1 MLIIPPP
8 KVRNPRGHI
17 KWKAVSPPAGAP
29 LVLQDA
35 YYNNDGYLTLR
46 FDRAIDVSGVDG
58 SAIVVNDMTAGS
70 LFNGTG
76 GVSGL
81 DDVMVIF
88 TLVVIGSATEAGI
101 HLNASASSGIVA
113 VDDGG
118 TWAGVSELE
127 LPWEP

>member
-1 MLIIPPP
+1 MLIVPPP
-8 KVRNPRGHI
+8 KFRKSRKLPEQQ
-17 KWKAVSPPAGAP
+17 AVVPAGAP

-76 GVSGL
+76 GASGL
-81 DDVMVIF
+81 GDVMVIF
-88 TLVVIGSATEAGI
+88 TLVIIGSASEAGI